1 MRFQPREGPSRGF
14 LRDCETSIF
23 TKVHFQLKYLTIS
36 GSPPSYPASILHPR
50 PSHVG
55 NGATM
60 TSRNLFMPGKD
71 YYNTDKEFYS
81 GESGGKDYYNT
92 DRGYADYEEDRLIQG
107 KKKLVIK

>member
-1 MRFQPREGPSRGF
+1 
-14 LRDCETSIF
+14 
-23 TKVHFQLKYLTIS
+23 
-36 GSPPSYPASILHPR
+36 
-50 PSHVG
+50 
-55 NGATM
+55 M

-81 GESGGKDYYNT
+81 GDSGGKDYYNT